1 MDVRVRGKNVRVP
14 QDVSER
20 ATYKLSKLSRL
31 ASDIT
36 DVEVDFSKVRNPRE
50 PLPQVCEVTIH
61 LKRGVVKAHAS
72 AAEPMTALDRVVD
85 KAEHQVSKLKSKRIG
100 RSHARTHGA
109 GRMPASLDEPDTALE
124 AASPAGQDGGSAA
137 PAVVRRKEVD
147 AKPMSIDEA
156 ALQLEMLDHAFFLFT
171 DAASG
176 QAAVLYRRRDGNLG
190 LIRSTG

>member
-14 QDVSER
+14 KDVSER
-20 ATYKLSKLSRL
+20 ATSKLSKLGRL
-31 ASDIT
+31 AADIT

-50 PLPQVCEVTIH
+50 PQPQVCEVTIH
-61 LKRGVVKAHAS
+61 LKRDVVKAHAC

-100 RSHARTHGA
+100 RSHARNRA
-109 GRMPASLDEPDTALE
+109 AARRPASPDEPETAV
-124 AASPAGQDGGSAA
+124 AA
-137 PAVVRRKEVD
+137 PVTERDGAAGAPSVVRRKEVD
-147 AKPMSIDEA
+147 AKPMSVDEA
-156 ALQLEMLDHAFFLFT
+156 ALQLELLDHSFFLFT

-176 QAAVLYRRRDGNLG
+176 HAAVLYRRRDGNLG